1 MFNKMKETKGNKKS
15 IKNLFKGK
23 KKIIAIAVV
32 IILVLLI
39 LVPNGK
45 GRAFETVYLTDTTS
59 ITYGQIKNTVSAA
72 GTVESAKSTSVYSSL
87 NYPVEQIMVE
97 VGDYVEQGQVMA
109 QLDSHNVQN
118 AITSQQ
124 IALEQSSANANQGVK
139 SAQDNYD
146 NFKDT
151 INQGLNTTLNS
162 AQSQKDST
170 YDAYQKAIE
179 TYERFEKSIADGEN
193 TTLIS
198 AQTSLKTAQ
207 SNLESVEESYAD
219 AEDAEFEARSS
230 LALTKTDLAQKRES
244 LQTVIDE
251 ISQTSDSQELA
262 TLNAQKSSLEK
273 EILMLENTYSALN
286 TQAITAKKTLESLET
301 QLRSAEISRDSAQE
315 NYNAVL
321 ATVENTCKDYKD
333 NIETAKKNYETAS
346 KSVESAQ
353 KAVSD
358 QLNSYENSVISAQIG
373 ANTSATQESIRQ
385 LRADLADTTI
395 TAPCSGTVTA
405 VYAKVGSSGA
415 GLLFIIEDTENLVV
429 ETTVKEYDMG
439 VVKVGQSVDIT
450 SASTDDEVFE
460 GVITSIAPAAIKNA
474 YGETDTSSDISFET
488 QVEVLSKESGLHI
501 GMEAQLDYIIDQK
514 DNVLIVPFDAV
525 YKNDNGERCVIEVVD
540 KGNNQYLLQE
550 IVVETGIEDD
560 MNIEIKGDLVR
571 QDMVIIKQAD
581 DYIEKIGKTLPMT
594 EKKPANPF
602 AMGGMM

>member
-1 MFNKMKETKGNKKS
+1 MKENVKSRKS

-23 KKIIAIAVV
+23 KKIIAIIIV

-39 LVPNGK
+39 LMPKGR
-45 GRAFETVYLTDTTS
+45 GRAFETVYLTDTTQV
-59 ITYGQIKNTVSAA
+59 TYGQIKNTVSAA
-72 GTVESAKSTSVYSSL
+72 GTVESASSMSVYSSL
-87 NYPVEQIMVE
+87 NYPVEEIMVK

-109 QLDSHNVQN
+109 QLDSHSVQN

-139 SAQDNYD
+139 AAQDNYD

-151 INQGLNTTLNS
+151 IDQGLNTSLNS
-162 AQSQKDST
+162 AQSQKDSA
-170 YDAYQKAIE
+170 YDTYQKAIE

-193 TTLIS
+193 TTLIN

-207 SNLESVEESYAD
+207 SNLESVEESYAN
-219 AEDAEFEARSS
+219 AEDDEFEARSS
-230 LALTKTDLAQKRES
+230 LALTKTELSQKRES
-244 LQTVIDE
+244 LQAVTDE
-251 ISQTSDSQELA
+251 ISQTSDTQELA
-262 TLNAQKSSLEK
+262 TLNTQKATLEK
-273 EILMLENTYSALN
+273 EILVLEQTYSTLQM
-286 TQAITAKKTLESLET
+286 QATTAKKTLESLET
-301 QLRSAEISRDSAQE
+301 QLRSAEIARDSAQE
-315 NYNAVL
+315 NYNAVS
-321 ATVENTCKDYKD
+321 TTIENTRKDYKD

-439 VVKVGQSVDIT
+439 TVKEGQSVDIT
-450 SASTDDEVFE
+450 SASTDDQVFE

-474 YGETDTSSDISFET
+474 YGETDTSSDISFEA
-488 QVEVLSKESGLHI
+488 QVEVLTKDSGLHI
-501 GMEAQLDYIIDQK
+501 GMETQLDYIIDQK
-514 DNVLIVPFDAV
+514 DNVLVVPFDAV
-525 YKNDNGERCVIEVVD
+525 YKNNNGEHCVIEVVD
-540 KGNNQYLLQE
+540 KGDNQYLLQE
-550 IVVETGIEDD
+550 IVVEAGTEDD
-560 MNIEIKGDLVR
+560 MNIEIKGEQVKEN
-571 QDMVIIKQAD
+571 MTIIKQAD
-581 DYIEKIGKTLPMT
+581 DYIEKIGKTMPMT
-594 EKKPANPF
+594 DKKPSNPF
-602 AMGGMM
+602 MMGGMR